1 MDDLMGAQSIT
12 NVLSVVVVTVDYA
25 IPNLIS
31 TAYSTANTTP
41 LVYASGVVQDSV
53 MFSTYRPQMVVSKVV
68 SAPPVDYSVPM
79 YLSPCVQLSA

>member
-1 MDDLMGAQSIT
+1 MGAQSIT

-41 LVYASGVVQDSV
+41 LVYASGVVQD
-53 MFSTYRPQMVVSKVV
+53 
-68 SAPPVDYSVPM
+68 
-79 YLSPCVQLSA
+79 